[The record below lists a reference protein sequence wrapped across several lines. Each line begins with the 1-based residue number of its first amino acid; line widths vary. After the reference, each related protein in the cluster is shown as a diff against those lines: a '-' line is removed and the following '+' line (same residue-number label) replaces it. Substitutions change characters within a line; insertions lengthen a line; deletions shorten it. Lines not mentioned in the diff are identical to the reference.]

1 MATLRG
7 EVSGLTAGRD
17 AASVLAVRGQQVVSE
32 APVGDD
38 GRWTLELDDGADRL
52 VVRFAGSRI
61 GAVAARPADPRPVAP
76 PASAR
81 VRLKLAGALPGAL
94 LWVDPESLDGFP
106 DELLWTLR
114 AHPGGLVNL
123 HIGEWPAD
131 TPTLELDLQR
141 GRYRLAGG
149 LIAVRPWE
157 TGQAVVE
164 VVDPAG
170 RVMVAEGTTGVVLTV
185 AGDAEYTVRFGG
197 TT

>member
-17 AASVLAVRGQQVVSE
+17 AASVLAVRGQQVVSG

-38 GRWTLELDDGADRL
+38 GRWMLELDDGADRL
-52 VVRFAGSRI
+52 VVRFTGSRI
-61 GAVAARPADPRPVAP
+61 GAVTVRPSEPRPVAP

-81 VRLKLAGALPGAL
+81 VLLTLVGALPGAM
-94 LWVDPESLDGFP
+94 LWVDPEALDGFP

-114 AHPGGLVNL
+114 AHPGDLVDL
-123 HIGEWPAD
+123 HVGEWTAD

-149 LIAVRPWE
+149 LIALRPWE
-157 TGQAVVE
+157 TRQALAE

-170 RVMVAEGTTGVVLTV
+170 RVLVAEGSAGVVLSV
-185 AGDAEYTVRFGG
+185 EGDADYTVRFGG
-197 TT
+197 AT